1 MQQAKLK
8 GMTGA
13 GLDQLVINSACRDR
27 IPSRVVSMPSWNI
40 FEHQSEAYQDSV
52 LPRSHSA
59 RIAVVQ
65 ASTFG

>member
-8 GMTGA
+8 GMTSA
-13 GLDQLVINSACRDR
+13 GLDQPVINSACREG
-27 IPSRVVSMPSWNI
+27 IPSRVVSMASWNI
-40 FEHQSEAYQDSV
+40 LEHQSEAYQDSV
-52 LPRSHSA
+52 LPRSHSS